1 MSGICQRLFLSP
13 PPPSLPL
20 SLSSYQS
27 ASPLKQRL
35 VSAEQSSNPLH
46 VRMCLC
52 AQMCLCMLVCR
63 FPREARKDKKGFFAP
78 RLSCR
83 VTGKAQIR
91 ITDLTLVNNPVNT
104 AESISTLVAD
114 LSFRCFGV
122 GQTHGCVF
130 ILCTTGETLIS
141 FKIYPCL
148 SIFYRLHRVFHDFK

>member
-1 MSGICQRLFLSP
+1 MVSVSGICQHLFFSP
-13 PPPSLPL
+13 PLSLPL

-27 ASPLKQRL
+27 ASRLKRRL
-35 VSAEQSSNPLH
+35 VSAKQFSNSLH
-46 VRMCLC
+46 VCMCLC

-63 FPREARKDKKGFFAP
+63 FPREARKNKKGFFMP

-114 LSFRCFGV
+114 LSFGCFGM
-122 GQTHGCVF
+122 GQTYGC
-130 ILCTTGETLIS
+130 LCASCALQE
-141 FKIYPCL
+141 K
-148 SIFYRLHRVFHDFK
+148 RVTPPL